1 MVDRVPVISKIGIL
15 PIDTIHALDALQYRV
30 LGDDEARIAVGDDR
44 SFTSQLSNKSQM
56 GEPREATAKNEAT
69 ASTANS

>member
-1 MVDRVPVISKIGIL
+1 VVDRVPVISKIGKKRL

-44 SFTSQLSNKSQM
+44 SFTSQLSNKS
-56 GEPREATAKNEAT
+56 
-69 ASTANS
+69 